1 MDASPI
7 PPSEFAAL
15 MRPFAPF
22 EAHPVL
28 ALAVSGG
35 RDSRALA
42 LLARQ
47 WAVRRG
53 GRVVALV
60 VDHGLRAE
68 AAGEAAQ
75 TRRWLVARDIPAHVL
90 CWRPAAKPHAGV
102 QAAARQARYR
112 LLLDWC
118 RQHDVLHL
126 LTAHQADDQVETYV
140 LRAAR
145 DSGPS
150 GLAAMSAMVE
160 FPEARLLRPLLAVT
174 RARLTATLQA
184 RGQDWIDDPSNIDP
198 RFARGRLRREGLPLT
213 SARALAA
220 ARRFAARRVTQEG
233 RIAAAL
239 AGCVQPHP
247 LGVVAIDHAA
257 WRVLPAS
264 LAQAV
269 LAAVVATVAGAAY
282 PPRQDRTR
290 RAVERMRAAPRQP
303 PSPPP
308 GLTVGGCRILWR
320 GGGWLVV
327 REPASIRPEPEGSRD
342 DGPWDGRFTICGE
355 DGKRIADTVRVSG
368 PRVTRTDWFD
378 WEKAWPCA
386 VGLPAILAALPCRGA
401 AGRLLPVSVPGG
413 MIVSSVGLE
422 AGREA
427 AWARFRPRQP
437 LAAGPFFPCF
447 AFGKGQI
454 VNL

>member
-1 MDASPI
+1 MDTSPVL
-7 PPSEFAAL
+7 PSEFAAL

-22 EAHPVL
+22 ESHPVL

-42 LLARQ
+42 LLAWQ
-47 WAVRRG
+47 WAARRG

-68 AAGEAAQ
+68 AAAEAAQ
-75 TRRWLVARDIPAHVL
+75 TSRWLAARGIPAHVL
-90 CWRPAAKPHAGV
+90 CWRPAAKPQAGV

-118 RQHDVLHL
+118 RQHQVLHL
-126 LTAHQADDQVETYV
+126 LTAHQADDQAETYA

-150 GLAAMSAMVE
+150 GLAAMSALVE

-184 RGQDWIDDPSNIDP
+184 RGQDWIDDPSNMDP

-213 SARALAA
+213 PARALAA
-220 ARRFAARRVTQEG
+220 ATRFAARRVTQEG
-233 RIAAAL
+233 RVAAAL
-239 AGCVQPHP
+239 ADCAMPHP
-247 LGVVAIDHAA
+247 LGVVMIDHAA
-257 WRVLPAS
+257 WRALPAS
-264 LAQAV
+264 LARVV
-269 LAAVVATVAGAAY
+269 LASVIATVAGAAY
-282 PPRQDRTR
+282 PPRQDRTQ
-290 RAVERMRAAPRQP
+290 RAVERMRAVPRQSLSP
-303 PSPPP
+303 PS

-327 REPASIRPEPEGSRD
+327 REPASIRLQPQGGRQDE
-342 DGPWDGRFTICGE
+342 PWDGRFTICGE
-355 DGKRIADTVRVSG
+355 DGRRITDAVRVAA
-368 PRVTRTDWFD
+368 PHVARTDWSD
-378 WEKAWPCA
+378 WEKAWPA
-386 VGLPAILAALPCRGA
+386 IAGLPAIVAALPCRGA
-401 AGRLLPVSVPGG
+401 AGRPLPVPVPGG
-413 MIVSSVGLE
+413 MIASH

-427 AWARFRPRQP
+427 AWARFQPRQP